1 MTVTSR
7 ADGHCHD
14 DAARRRRSA
23 LDDSRRAGLTTDATP
38 ARVGDDCHRAS
49 RTTDAA
55 RPALLSSVTVTIRSV
70 QVRGGRVHRN
80 RIFKPAVSRFRPFIP
95 GGVIVWTED
104 DEFRAFSSGWR
115 LKSFFAL
122 QIKQAVGEIR

>member
-1 MTVTSR
+1 MT
-7 ADGHCHD
+7 
-14 DAARRRRSA
+14 
-23 LDDSRRAGLTTDATP
+23 LRAGAALLW
-38 ARVGDDCHRAS
+38 
-49 RTTDAA
+49 TTDAA

-80 RIFKPAVSRFRPFIP
+80 RIFKPAVSRLGPFIP

-115 LKSFFAL
+115 LKSFLRCKLNKRLARL
-122 QIKQAVGEIR
+122 GEFDFIPSTVRVTSV